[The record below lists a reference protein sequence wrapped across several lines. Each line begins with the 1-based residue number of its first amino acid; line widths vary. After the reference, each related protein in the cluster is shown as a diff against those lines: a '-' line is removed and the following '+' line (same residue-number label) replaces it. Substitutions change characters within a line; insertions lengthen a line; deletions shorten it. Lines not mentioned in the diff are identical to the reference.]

1 MKNIL
6 LVGSGSD
13 IASSL
18 ILDSSFSFVT
28 LTSSESDF
36 NILDPS
42 TFPEIDNID
51 GMVYFPG
58 SINLKPFSNLKITH
72 FEDDYNINVLGL
84 INILKFYQKSFN
96 ENSSIV
102 LISSIAA
109 NYGMPFHSSISMC
122 KAAIEGLT
130 RSLAAEWAPKIR
142 VNCIA
147 PSLVETKLSGRLINS
162 DLKRE
167 TISKKHPLN
176 RFGKTDDISNA
187 ISFLL
192 SEKSNWI
199 TAQTINIDGGLSKIR

>member
-1 MKNIL
+1 MKKIL

-18 ILDSSFSFVT
+18 ILDSSFSFIT
-28 LTSSESDF
+28 LTSLESDF

-42 TFPEIDNID
+42 TFPDIDNID

-109 NYGMPFHSSISMC
+109 NYGMPFHSSV
-122 KAAIEGLT
+122 AASK
-130 RSLAAEWAPKIR
+130 RVFPSLA
-142 VNCIA
+142 
-147 PSLVETKLSGRLINS
+147 T
-162 DLKRE
+162 
-167 TISKKHPLN
+167 TIGVAL
-176 RFGKTDDISNA
+176 
-187 ISFLL
+187 
-192 SEKSNWI
+192 
-199 TAQTINIDGGLSKIR
+199 

>member
-18 ILDSSFSFVT
+18 ILDSSFSFIT

-130 RSLAAEWAPKIR
+130 II
-142 VNCIA
+142 CI
-147 PSLVETKLSGRLINS
+147 
-162 DLKRE
+162 
-167 TISKKHPLN
+167 
-176 RFGKTDDISNA
+176 F
-187 ISFLL
+187 
-192 SEKSNWI
+192 
-199 TAQTINIDGGLSKIR
+199 